1 MMETRSKGKMLRIWF
16 VCGLCLCALLAAKW
30 LFFGDAAPRLRLVE
44 EVDCVSG
51 GKPVVVCRMVNRTV
65 LPVRHGSA
73 FYVERWNETAAVWE
87 VYDESTWDVNFTLP
101 LYTLRPFGSAARE
114 YPVWIYGEDFAP
126 GRYRVVQEVRL
137 GRGTYTDMALTCE
150 FAVAAP

>member
-1 MMETRSKGKMLRIWF
+1 M
-16 VCGLCLCALLAAKW
+16 
-30 LFFGDAAPRLRLVE
+30 
-44 EVDCVSG
+44 
-51 GKPVVVCRMVNRTV
+51 
-65 LPVRHGSA
+65 
-73 FYVERWNETAAVWE
+73 ERWNETAAVWE
-87 VYDESTWDVNFTLP
+87 VYDESPCDVNFTLP

-114 YPVWIYGEDFAP
+114 YPVWIYGEDFSP